1 MSASNL
7 KIILNIV
14 NTILEAGKKI
24 FTWLSAFIKSR
35 GIRKQYKEGEEA
47 VKDGDVDEI
56 NDIIT
61 GHKG

>member
-1 MSASNL
+1 
-7 KIILNIV
+7 LNIV

>member
-7 KIILNIV
+7 TVILNIV
-14 NTILEAGKKI
+14 NTILEASKKC
-24 FTWLSAFIKSR
+24 FTWLSAFIKSI
-35 GIRKQYKEGEEA
+35 GIRKKYKEGEEA

-61 GHKG
+61 GRKG